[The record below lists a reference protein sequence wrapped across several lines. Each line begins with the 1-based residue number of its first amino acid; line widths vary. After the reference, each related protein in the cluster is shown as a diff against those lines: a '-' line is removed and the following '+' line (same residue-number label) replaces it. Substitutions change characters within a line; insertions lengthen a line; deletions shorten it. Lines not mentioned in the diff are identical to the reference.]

1 MPRGKAD
8 GNRTAWTYGFYPKS
22 GADLGRLTIARQLYS
37 GAHGAE
43 DAADRAA
50 AATGCE
56 VTPPL
61 RVRVEIPKGVRR

>member
-1 MPRGKAD
+1 MPRPLGD
-8 GNRTAWTYGFYPKS
+8 RTRWTFGYYPKD
-22 GADLGRLTIARQLYS
+22 GAEMGRLTIAKQLYS
-37 GAHGAE
+37 GQHGAE